1 LHPEMLSHCE
11 CFANAKDTV
20 ADGPLNRTAPHNEF
34 TSAAFDS
41 HLNLDAMMT
50 DTNWLRLFGAGY
62 FLLCGTMGAPAADE
76 SRWDGDARG
85 AVRLI
90 AGTQPTAARMAGAVQ
105 TGPASK
111 QGAGDALRAGI
122 EIKLGRGWHT
132 YWRYP
137 GDSGV
142 PPQFDFGQS
151 QNVKSVDVL
160 WPVPQRLAEAGGVA
174 IGYVNNVIFP
184 LRVVPADATKPVV
197 LRLKLDY
204 AICEKLCVPVEGK
217 VELSLARGPSSQD
230 AALSAAEAR
239 VPQKQ
244 ALGQGSALAV
254 RSVRREDGAPRP
266 QVVVDLVAPA
276 GASVDLFAEG
286 PTPQWA
292 LPVPEPV
299 KDVPAGVR
307 RFSFE
312 IDGVPPGASDRGVLL
327 TLTAVESGQGI
338 EVEARLD

>member
-1 LHPEMLSHCE
+1 
-11 CFANAKDTV
+11 
-20 ADGPLNRTAPHNEF
+20 
-34 TSAAFDS
+34 
-41 HLNLDAMMT
+41 
-50 DTNWLRLFGAGY
+50 
-62 FLLCGTMGAPAADE
+62 
-76 SRWDGDARG
+76 
-85 AVRLI
+85 
-90 AGTQPTAARMAGAVQ
+90 
-105 TGPASK
+105 
-111 QGAGDALRAGI
+111 LRAGV

-160 WPVPQRLAEAGGVA
+160 WPAPQRLAEAGGVA

-184 LRVVPADATKPVV
+184 LRIVPADAGKPVV

-204 AICEKLCVPVEGK
+204 AICEKLCLPVEGK
-217 VELSLARGPSSQD
+217 VELALARGPSSQD
-230 AALSAAEAR
+230 AALAAAEAR

-244 ALGQGSALAV
+244 ALGQGRALAV
-254 RSVRREDGAPRP
+254 RSVRREDGAARPR
-266 QVVVDLVAPA
+266 VVVDLAAPA
-276 GASVDLFAEG
+276 GSPIDLFAEG

-299 KDVPAGVR
+299 KDAPAGVR
-307 RFSFE
+307 RFAFE
-312 IDGVPPGASDRGVLL
+312 IDGVPPGASDRGVFL
-327 TLTAVESGQGI
+327 TLTAVGSGQAI